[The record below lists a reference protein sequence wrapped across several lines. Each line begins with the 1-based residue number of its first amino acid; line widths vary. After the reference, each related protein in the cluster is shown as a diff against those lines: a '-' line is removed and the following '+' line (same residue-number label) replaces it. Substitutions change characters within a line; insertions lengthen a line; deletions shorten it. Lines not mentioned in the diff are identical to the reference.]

1 MSRVAPAQ
9 DMQTSTHR
17 SVSPSLHQPIAPPI
31 ERFLTVDAADLTL
44 RDVGLLLADY
54 RRLADALTR

>member
-1 MSRVAPAQ
+1 
-9 DMQTSTHR
+9 MQP
-17 SVSPSLHQPIAPPI
+17 VAPPI

-54 RRLADALTR
+54 RRLTEALQRVH